1 MNLSSECSGM
11 EDDGSR
17 RKLVGRK
24 GEKRQKYRL
33 YENMPYRFNLNIH
46 LLPWP
51 LIGTYYDS
59 YRGVVHDKGF

>member
-1 MNLSSECSGM
+1 MRKYILRLLSLSSERSGM

-24 GEKRQKYRL
+24 ENRQKYRL
-33 YENMPYRFNLNIH
+33 YENMPYRFNLNTH

-51 LIGTYYDS
+51 LMASGDLL
-59 YRGVVHDKGF
+59 

>member
-1 MNLSSECSGM
+1 M

-24 GEKRQKYRL
+24 GENRQKHRL
-33 YENMPYRFNLNIH
+33 YENMPCRFNLNNH

-51 LIGTYYDS
+51 LMAFGDL
-59 YRGVVHDKGF
+59 

>member
-1 MNLSSECSGM
+1 M

-24 GEKRQKYRL
+24 GENTQKYRL
-33 YENMPYRFNLNIH
+33 YENMPCRFNLNTH

-51 LIGTYYDS
+51 LMAFGDL
-59 YRGVVHDKGF
+59 